1 MPVPLT
7 VTVPVPP
14 LPLPMPPLLP
24 PLPLTPTPTPT
35 LTPTQLLVSRDASA
49 DAAKLMRDAVAQRIA
64 GGHGL
69 AGLCPDPKKLC

>member
-1 MPVPLT
+1 MLNCPTAALEAIRAQAATTSMKMPT
-7 VTVPVPP
+7 Q
-14 LPLPMPPLLP
+14 
-24 PLPLTPTPTPT
+24 TPTPT

>member
-1 MPVPLT
+1 MT
-7 VTVPVPP
+7 
-14 LPLPMPPLLP
+14 
-24 PLPLTPTPTPT
+24 TPTPT